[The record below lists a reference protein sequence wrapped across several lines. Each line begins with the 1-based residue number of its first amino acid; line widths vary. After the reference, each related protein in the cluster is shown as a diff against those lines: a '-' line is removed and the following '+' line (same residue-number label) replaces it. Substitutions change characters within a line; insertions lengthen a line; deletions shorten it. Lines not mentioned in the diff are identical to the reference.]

1 MTQLKKIKKEL
12 VEIKRN
18 HHYKVFYESSK
29 GSKTLFNCVITR
41 GKDLNEEILI
51 QFLLTHSQALNSPF
65 KDSLKKDVKK
75 IVVLDEQDEHIV
87 TLYFHEK
94 DSSIVE
100 AFLKV
105 AAIKKYN
112 LKKNLELQEVNN
124 EKLSLFN

>member
-18 HHYKVFYESSK
+18 HHYKVFYEVTK
-29 GSKTLFNCVITR
+29 GSKTLFNCVVAR

-65 KDSLKKDVKK
+65 KESLKKDIKK
-75 IVVLDEQDEHIV
+75 IVILNQDEEHVIN
-87 TLYFHEK
+87 LYFHEK
-94 DSSIVE
+94 DSSNIE
-100 AFLKV
+100 ALLKV
-105 AAIKKYN
+105 ASIKKHN
-112 LKKNLELQEVNN
+112 LKLNLELQEVNN